1 MASGGDDDF
10 RIGGPDEWSGALT
23 VDRHACGLHLQE
35 QQPLVPDTSTTSA
48 GSSLE
53 TAARA
58 LLRLGHGVPACRVPR
73 AVPRQPAVA
82 DRLGRDVLADQEQGW
97 WQGLRGCRG
106 WPARALPAAG

>member
-1 MASGGDDDF
+1 MTSGGDDDF

-35 QQPLVPDTSTTSA
+35 QQSLVPDGTATTSA

-58 LLRLGHGVPACRVPR
+58 LLRSRPRRSGLPGTARSPA
-73 AVPRQPAVA
+73 
-82 DRLGRDVLADQEQGW
+82 
-97 WQGLRGCRG
+97 
-106 WPARALPAAG
+106 PARRR